1 MAKAN
6 TDELVEEVEHIRL
19 RLAGTVDE
27 LIDRTN
33 PKNAAR
39 RSLINFKSR
48 FVTDEG
54 APKME
59 TIIPVALGVVGFIGA
74 LILIRRI
81 VR

>member
-6 TDELVEEVEHIRL
+6 NDELVEEIEHIRL

-33 PKNAAR
+33 PKNIAR
-39 RSLINFKSR
+39 RTLSDVKAK
-48 FVTDEG
+48 FVTENG
-54 APKME
+54 EPRME
-59 TIIPVALGVVGFIGA
+59 TIAPVALGLVGFIGV
-74 LILIRRI
+74 LVVVRRI